1 MGHRGAF
8 TPRDIVQEIWA
19 HLELPASALASLS
32 LPGLSS
38 ADGREG
44 GGGGGGG
51 EEEAPGPAVP
61 SSFKI
66 GHLAQSTIA
75 LSALAA
81 ATAHSGLSGRSTPF
95 ITTTASSSSSP
106 SPPPR
111 ITVPLRHAVL
121 EFQCER
127 LYTLAGRPPAETWG
141 PIGGLHPTAGDG
153 DGDGNGNGNGGYVRV
168 HDAFPHHRRGVLRLL
183 GLPEDCADRRAVS
196 ARTRGWDAVA
206 LETAAVDGAGVA
218 AYALRSFEEWDALP
232 QARALADMPVNI
244 RRVDVPTTMTT
255 TTTTTM
261 TAPAPAPRWC
271 GDIGGGGGGRRLLA
285 GLRVLELSR
294 VIAAPVAGKTLAAH
308 GADVLW
314 VTSPRL
320 PDLPGLDREFAR
332 GKRTAQLDL
341 DDAADRARLRDLARG
356 ADVVLQG
363 YRPGSGLT
371 AAARHGPLDA
381 AALAAAN
388 PGVVVANLSA
398 FGPDGPWAARRG
410 FDSLVQACSGLNAAE
425 ARSAGDG
432 EPARALPCQALD
444 HAAGFLLAAGICAAV
459 CRRERDRREGR
470 AAGAHAYVVDVSLA
484 GVMKYLR
491 SLGQF
496 EGRSGFEAGD
506 CTVFRGDEDA
516 RAFFD
521 TRDTPFGEM
530 RFLRHSASV
539 DGFDTSWD
547 LMPAPLGSAEAAW
560 RDS

>member
-261 TAPAPAPRWC
+261 TAPAPAPRW
-271 GDIGGGGGGRRLLA
+271 RARA
-285 GLRVLELSR
+285 STPPRP
-294 VIAAPVAGKTLAAH
+294 AAPATE
-308 GADVLW
+308 
-314 VTSPRL
+314 SPRA
-320 PDLPGLDREFAR
+320 PC
-332 GKRTAQLDL
+332 
-341 DDAADRARLRDLARG
+341 RAR
-356 ADVVLQG
+356 
-363 YRPGSGLT
+363 
-371 AAARHGPLDA
+371 
-381 AALAAAN
+381 
-388 PGVVVANLSA
+388 
-398 FGPDGPWAARRG
+398 
-410 FDSLVQACSGLNAAE
+410 
-425 ARSAGDG
+425 RSTT
-432 EPARALPCQALD
+432 PS
-444 HAAGFLLAAGICAAV
+444 GFLLAAGICAAV